1 MMPKHLSNKEEEYI
15 AMSTSIKTV
24 RLTTAQA
31 LVRFLV
37 SQYVMQGDGTELP
50 LFAGVWAIFGHGNV
64 AGIGEAL
71 YQVKQ
76 QLPTYRGHN
85 EQSMALAAIAFAKA
99 RQRQQVMVA
108 TTSIG
113 PGATNLVTAAGV
125 AYVNRLP
132 VLLVPGDVFASG
144 QPDPVLQQTENFAD
158 GSATVNDTLRPVS
171 RYFHRITRPEQLIQ
185 ALPRAMVA
193 LTDPALCGPATL
205 SICQDVQSLAFDYP
219 EYLFEKRVWRL
230 RRQGAD
236 QYELAQAVQLL
247 LAAKQPVIVA
257 GGGVRYSFA
266 EGALQAFAKRH
277 QIPVI
282 ETQAG
287 KSSMLASDP
296 LNAGAVGVTG
306 VDSANDLA
314 ANADV
319 ILAVGTRLQDFIS
332 GSNTLFK
339 GQVIQLNV
347 QPIDAVKYRAQSLL
361 SDAKLGLQAL
371 SSQLGNYVTPVAWQQ
386 RVEDGIAT
394 WNKVCEGVFPADDQ
408 HTMPSDAQVIAAV
421 NTSVDTNAVV
431 VAAAGS
437 LPSELHKHWRAEQ
450 VGGYHV
456 EYGYSCMGYEI
467 CGGVGAKLAC
477 PDREVV
483 VMVGDG
489 SYMMMNSDVAT
500 AVSMGLQLT
509 IVVLDNR
516 GFSCINRLQMATGGA
531 NFNNLLQD
539 TYNKGLAQI
548 DFAGHARSMGAHA
561 DHVTTIGELKHAV
574 HDARQRPGVSVVV
587 IDTDPLHCSPG
598 GAYWEVEV
606 PEVSTREEVIAKHQE
621 WTAKRIAERGY

>member
-1 MMPKHLSNKEEEYI
+1 
-15 AMSTSIKTV
+15 MSKTMQTV

-31 LVRFLV
+31 LTRFLINQHV
-37 SQYVMQGDGTELP
+37 ELDDGSELP

-71 YQVKQ
+71 YQVQ
-76 QLPTYRGHN
+76 DQLPTYRGHN

-144 QPDPVLQQTENFAD
+144 QPDPVLQQSENFAD
-158 GSATVNDTLRPVS
+158 GSSTVNDTLRPVS

-193 LTDPALCGPATL
+193 LTDAALCGPATI

-219 EYLFEKRVWRL
+219 AYMFEKRVWRL
-230 RRQGAD
+230 RRQGPDAN
-236 QYELAQAVQLL
+236 ELKQAVKTLL
-247 LAAKQPVIVA
+247 SAKQPVIVA
-257 GGGVRYSFA
+257 GGGVRYSLA
-266 EGALQAFAKRH
+266 ESELQAFAKRH
-277 QIPVI
+277 KIPVI

-287 KSSMLASDP
+287 KSSMLANDP

-319 ILAVGTRLQDFIS
+319 VLAVGTRLQDFIS

-347 QPIDAVKYRAQSLL
+347 QPMDAIKYRAQGLL
-361 SDAKLGLQAL
+361 SDARLGLQAL
-371 SSQLGNYVTPVAWQQ
+371 SSHLAGYVAPVEWQQ
-386 RVEDGIAT
+386 RAT
-394 WNKVCEGVFPADDQ
+394 AGMTDWAQLCEGILPTTDEQV
-408 HTMPSDAQVIAAV
+408 MPSDAQVVAAV
-421 NTSVDTNAVV
+421 NASVDENAVV

-437 LPSELHKHWRAEQ
+437 LPSELHKHWRAKQ
-450 VGGYHV
+450 VGGYHL

-467 CGGVGAKLAC
+467 CGGVGVKLAC
-477 PDREVV
+477 PEREVV

-489 SYMMMNSDVAT
+489 SYMMMNSDIAT
-500 AVSMGLQLT
+500 AVSMGLKLT

-539 TYNKGLAQI
+539 TYHKGLAQI
-548 DFAGHARSMGAHA
+548 DFAGHARSMGAQA
-561 DHVTTIGELKHAV
+561 DHVANVGELKQALHSAG
-574 HDARQRPGVSVVV
+574 QQEGVSVVV
-587 IDTDPLHCSPG
+587 IDTDPLHSSPG

-606 PEVSTREEVIAKHQE
+606 PSVSDREEVTAKHQE
-621 WTAKRIAERGY
+621 WTAQRIAARGY

>member
-1 MMPKHLSNKEEEYI
+1 
-15 AMSTSIKTV
+15 MSTRTQTI
-24 RLTTAQA
+24 RLTAAQA
-31 LVRFLV
+31 LTRFLIN
-37 SQYVMQGDGTELP
+37 QHMQIDNGEQLP
-50 LFAGVWAIFGHGNV
+50 FFAGVWAIFGHGNV

-71 YQVKQ
+71 YQVQ
-76 QLPTYRGHN
+76 EQLPTYRGHN

-99 RQRQQVMVA
+99 RRRQQVMVA

-144 QPDPVLQQTENFAD
+144 QPDPVLQQAENFAD
-158 GSATVNDTLRPVS
+158 GSSTVNDSLRPVS

-219 EYLFEKRVWRL
+219 AYLFEKRVWRL
-230 RRQGAD
+230 RRQGPD
-236 QYELAQAVQLL
+236 EHELSQAVDML

-257 GGGVRYSFA
+257 GGGVHYSLA
-266 EGALQAFAKRH
+266 ESELQAFAQRH

-314 ANADV
+314 ATADV
-319 ILAVGTRLQDFIS
+319 VLAVGTRLQDFIS
-332 GSNTLFK
+332 GSNTLFTGK
-339 GQVIQLNV
+339 VIQLNV
-347 QPIDAVKYRAQSLL
+347 QPMDTIKYRAQSLL
-361 SDAKLGLQAL
+361 SDAKLGLDAL
-371 SSQLGNYVTPVAWQQ
+371 TSKLEGYVSPAAWQQ
-386 RVEDGIAT
+386 KTQTGIKA
-394 WNKVCEGVFPADDQ
+394 WASMCEGILPASDDQ
-408 HTMPSDAQVIAAV
+408 AIPSDAQVIAAV
-421 NTSVDTNAVV
+421 NASVDANAVV

-450 VGGYHV
+450 IGGYHL

-500 AVSMGLQLT
+500 AVSMGLQIT
-509 IVVLDNR
+509 IVVLDNA

-531 NFNNLLQD
+531 NFNNLLKD
-539 TYNKGLAQI
+539 TYHQGLAKI
-548 DFAGHARSMGAHA
+548 DFAGHARAMGAY
-561 DHVTTIGELKHAV
+561 AV
-574 HDARQRPGVSVVV
+574 HVDDIGGLKQAVKAARSRQGVSVVV
-587 IDTDPLHCSPG
+587 IDTDPLACSPG

-606 PEVSTREEVIAKHQE
+606 PEVSAREEVVAKHQE
-621 WTAKRIAERGY
+621 WVAKRMANRGY

>member
-1 MMPKHLSNKEEEYI
+1 
-15 AMSTSIKTV
+15 MSTRTQTI
-24 RLTTAQA
+24 RLTAAQA
-31 LVRFLV
+31 LTRFLIN
-37 SQYVMQGDGTELP
+37 QHMQIDNGEQLP
-50 LFAGVWAIFGHGNV
+50 FFAGVWAIFGHGNV

-71 YQVKQ
+71 YQVQ
-76 QLPTYRGHN
+76 EQLPTYRGHN

-99 RQRQQVMVA
+99 RRRQQVMVA

-144 QPDPVLQQTENFAD
+144 QPDPVLQQAENFAD
-158 GSATVNDTLRPVS
+158 GSSTVNDSLRPVS

-219 EYLFEKRVWRL
+219 AYLFEKRVWRL
-230 RRQGAD
+230 RRQGPD
-236 QYELAQAVQLL
+236 DHELSQAVDML

-257 GGGVRYSFA
+257 GGGVHYSLA
-266 EGALQAFAKRH
+266 ESELQAFAQRH

-314 ANADV
+314 ATADV
-319 ILAVGTRLQDFIS
+319 VLAVGTRLQDFIS
-332 GSNTLFK
+332 GSNTLFAGK
-339 GQVIQLNV
+339 VIQLNV
-347 QPIDAVKYRAQSLL
+347 QPMDTIKYRAQSLL
-361 SDAKLGLQAL
+361 SDAKLGLDAL
-371 SSQLGNYVTPVAWQQ
+371 TSKLEGYVSPAAWQQ
-386 RVEDGIAT
+386 KTQTGIKA
-394 WNKVCEGVFPADDQ
+394 WASLCEGILPATDDQ
-408 HTMPSDAQVIAAV
+408 AIPSDAQVIAAV
-421 NTSVDTNAVV
+421 NASVDANAVV

-450 VGGYHV
+450 IGGYHL

-509 IVVLDNR
+509 IVVLDNA

-531 NFNNLLQD
+531 NFNNLLKD
-539 TYNKGLAQI
+539 TYHQGLAKI
-548 DFAGHARSMGAHA
+548 DFAGHARAMGAY
-561 DHVTTIGELKHAV
+561 AV
-574 HDARQRPGVSVVV
+574 HVDDIGGLKQAVKAARSRQGVSVVV
-587 IDTDPLHCSPG
+587 IDTDPLACSPG

-606 PEVSTREEVIAKHQE
+606 PEVSAREEVVAKHQE
-621 WTAKRIAERGY
+621 WVAKRMANRGY

>member
-1 MMPKHLSNKEEEYI
+1 MPTT
-15 AMSTSIKTV
+15 MQTTMQTV
-24 RLTTAQA
+24 RLTSAQA
-31 LVRFLV
+31 LTRFLINQHIELDDG
-37 SQYVMQGDGTELP
+37 SQMP

-71 YQVKQ
+71 YQVRD

-144 QPDPVLQQTENFAD
+144 QPDPVLQQSENFAD
-158 GSATVNDTLRPVS
+158 GSSTVNDTLRPVS
-171 RYFHRITRPEQLIQ
+171 RYFQRITRPEQLIQ

-193 LTDPALCGPATL
+193 LTDAALCGPATI

-219 EYLFEKRVWRL
+219 QYMFEKKVWRL
-230 RRQGAD
+230 RRQGPD
-236 QYELAQAVQLL
+236 QYELKQAVEALL
-247 LAAKQPVIVA
+247 GAKQPVIVA
-257 GGGVRYSFA
+257 GGGVHYSLA
-266 EGALQAFAKRH
+266 ESELQAFAKRH

-287 KSSMLASDP
+287 KSSMLANDP

-319 ILAVGTRLQDFIS
+319 VLAVGTRLQDFIS

-347 QPIDAVKYRAQSLL
+347 QPMDAVKYRAQSLL
-361 SDAKLGLQAL
+361 SDARLGLQAL
-371 SSQLGNYVTPVAWQQ
+371 SSALGAYVSPAAWQQ
-386 RVEDGIAT
+386 RAAEGISA
-394 WNKVCEGVFPADDQ
+394 WAHLCESILPAADEQ
-408 HTMPSDAQVIAAV
+408 VMPSDAQVVAAV
-421 NTSVDTNAVV
+421 NSSVDENAVV

-437 LPSELHKHWRAEQ
+437 LPSELHKHWRAKQ
-450 VGGYHV
+450 VGGYHL

-467 CGGVGAKLAC
+467 CGGVGVKLAC
-477 PDREVV
+477 PEREVV

-489 SYMMMNSDVAT
+489 SYMMMNSDIAT
-500 AVSMGLQLT
+500 AVSMGLKLT

-531 NFNNLLQD
+531 NFNNLLHD

-548 DFAGHARSMGAHA
+548 DFAGHAQSMGAHA
-561 DHVTTIGELKHAV
+561 DHVANVGELKQAV
-574 HDARQRPGVSVVV
+574 QAARQREGVSVVV

-606 PEVSTREEVIAKHQE
+606 PEVSAREEVTAKHQE
-621 WTAKRIAERGY
+621 WTAQRIAARGY

>member
-1 MMPKHLSNKEEEYI
+1 
-15 AMSTSIKTV
+15 MSTTMQTI

-31 LVRFLV
+31 LTRFLINQHV
-37 SQYVMQGDGTELP
+37 ELDDGEEVP
-50 LFAGVWAIFGHGNV
+50 FFAGVWAIFGHGNV

-71 YQVKQ
+71 YQVRD

-144 QPDPVLQQTENFAD
+144 QPDPVLQQSENFAD
-158 GSATVNDTLRPVS
+158 GSSTVNDALRPVS

-193 LTDPALCGPATL
+193 LTDAALCGPATI

-219 EYLFEKRVWRL
+219 KHMFEKRVWRL
-230 RRQGAD
+230 RRQGPD
-236 QYELAQAVQLL
+236 QHELNQAVSTL

-257 GGGVRYSFA
+257 GGGVRYSLA
-266 EGALQAFAKRH
+266 ENELQAFAKRH

-306 VDSANDLA
+306 VDSANELA

-319 ILAVGTRLQDFIS
+319 VLAVGTRLQDFIS

-347 QPIDAVKYRAQSLL
+347 QPIDVVKYRAQSLL
-361 SDAKLGLQAL
+361 SDARLGLQAL
-371 SSQLGNYVTPVAWQQ
+371 SSQLGDYMSPEAWQQ
-386 RVEDGIAT
+386 RNQEGISA
-394 WNKVCEGVFPADDQ
+394 WALLCEGILPAADDQ
-408 HTMPSDAQVIAAV
+408 AIPSDAQVVAAV
-421 NTSVDTNAVV
+421 NVTVDVNAVV

-450 VGGYHV
+450 VGGYHL

-489 SYMMMNSDVAT
+489 SYMMMNSDIAT

-539 TYNKGLAQI
+539 TYHKGLAQI
-548 DFAGHARSMGAHA
+548 DFAGHARAMGARA
-561 DHVTTIGELKHAV
+561 DHVANVGELKQAV
-574 HDARQRPGVSVVV
+574 QAARERKGVSVVV

-606 PEVSTREEVIAKHQE
+606 PSVSAREEVVAKHQE
-621 WTAKRIAERGY
+621 WTAKRMAERGY

>member
-1 MMPKHLSNKEEEYI
+1 
-15 AMSTSIKTV
+15 MSTRTQTI
-24 RLTTAQA
+24 RLTAAQA
-31 LVRFLV
+31 LTRFLIN
-37 SQYVMQGDGTELP
+37 QHMQIDNGEQLP
-50 LFAGVWAIFGHGNV
+50 FFAGVWAIFGHGNV

-71 YQVKQ
+71 YQVQ
-76 QLPTYRGHN
+76 EQLPTYRGHN

-99 RQRQQVMVA
+99 RRRQQVMVA

-144 QPDPVLQQTENFAD
+144 QPDPVLQQAENFAD
-158 GSATVNDTLRPVS
+158 GSSTVNDSLRPVS

-219 EYLFEKRVWRL
+219 AYLFEKRVWRL
-230 RRQGAD
+230 RRQGPD
-236 QYELAQAVQLL
+236 EHELSQAVDML

-257 GGGVRYSFA
+257 GGGVHYSLA
-266 EGALQAFAKRH
+266 ESELQAFAQRH

-314 ANADV
+314 ATADV
-319 ILAVGTRLQDFIS
+319 VLAVGTRLQDFIS
-332 GSNTLFK
+332 GSNTLFTGK
-339 GQVIQLNV
+339 VIQLNV
-347 QPIDAVKYRAQSLL
+347 QPMDTIKYRAQSLL
-361 SDAKLGLQAL
+361 SDAKLGLDAL
-371 SSQLGNYVTPVAWQQ
+371 TSKLEGYVSPAAWQQ
-386 RVEDGIAT
+386 KTQTGIKA
-394 WNKVCEGVFPADDQ
+394 WASLCEGILPATDDQ
-408 HTMPSDAQVIAAV
+408 AIPSDAQVIAAV
-421 NTSVDTNAVV
+421 NASVDANAVV

-450 VGGYHV
+450 IGGYHL

-500 AVSMGLQLT
+500 AVSMGLQIT
-509 IVVLDNR
+509 IVVLDNA

-531 NFNNLLQD
+531 NFNNLLKD
-539 TYNKGLAQI
+539 TYHQGLAKI
-548 DFAGHARSMGAHA
+548 DFAGHARAMGAY
-561 DHVTTIGELKHAV
+561 AV
-574 HDARQRPGVSVVV
+574 HVDDIGGLKQAVKAARSRQGVSVVV
-587 IDTDPLHCSPG
+587 IDTDPLACSPG

-606 PEVSTREEVIAKHQE
+606 PEVSAREEVVAKHQE
-621 WTAKRIAERGY
+621 WVAKRMANRGY

>member
-1 MMPKHLSNKEEEYI
+1 
-15 AMSTSIKTV
+15 MSTTMQTI

-31 LVRFLV
+31 LTRFLINQHV
-37 SQYVMQGDGTELP
+37 ELDDGEEVP
-50 LFAGVWAIFGHGNV
+50 FFAGVWAIFGHGNV

-71 YQVKQ
+71 YQVRD

-144 QPDPVLQQTENFAD
+144 QPDPVLQQSENFAD
-158 GSATVNDTLRPVS
+158 GSSTVNDALRPVS

-193 LTDPALCGPATL
+193 LTDAALCGPATI

-219 EYLFEKRVWRL
+219 KHMFEKRVWRL
-230 RRQGAD
+230 RRQGPD
-236 QYELAQAVQLL
+236 QHELNQAVSTL

-257 GGGVRYSFA
+257 GGGVRYSLA
-266 EGALQAFAKRH
+266 ENELQAFAKRH

-306 VDSANDLA
+306 VDSANELA

-319 ILAVGTRLQDFIS
+319 VLAVGTRLQDFIS

-347 QPIDAVKYRAQSLL
+347 QPIDVVKYRAQSLL
-361 SDAKLGLQAL
+361 SDARLGLQAL
-371 SSQLGNYVTPVAWQQ
+371 SSQLGDYMSPEAWQQ
-386 RVEDGIAT
+386 RNQEGISA
-394 WNKVCEGVFPADDQ
+394 WALVCEGILPAADDQ
-408 HTMPSDAQVIAAV
+408 AIPSDAQVVAAV
-421 NTSVDTNAVV
+421 NVTVDVNAVV

-450 VGGYHV
+450 VGGYHL

-489 SYMMMNSDVAT
+489 SYMMMNSDIAT

-539 TYNKGLAQI
+539 TYHKGLAQI
-548 DFAGHARSMGAHA
+548 DFAGHARAMGARA
-561 DHVTTIGELKHAV
+561 DHVANIGELKQAV
-574 HDARQRPGVSVVV
+574 QAARERKGVSVVV

-606 PEVSTREEVIAKHQE
+606 PSVSAREEVVAKHQE
-621 WTAKRIAERGY
+621 WTAKRMAERGY

>member
-1 MMPKHLSNKEEEYI
+1 
-15 AMSTSIKTV
+15 MSTRTQTI
-24 RLTTAQA
+24 RLTAAQA
-31 LVRFLV
+31 LTRFLIN
-37 SQYVMQGDGTELP
+37 QHMQIDNGEQLP
-50 LFAGVWAIFGHGNV
+50 FFAGVWAIFGHGNV

-71 YQVKQ
+71 YQVQ
-76 QLPTYRGHN
+76 EQLPTYRGHN

-99 RQRQQVMVA
+99 RRRQQVMVA

-144 QPDPVLQQTENFAD
+144 QPDPVLQQAENFAD
-158 GSATVNDTLRPVS
+158 GSSTVNDSLRPVS

-219 EYLFEKRVWRL
+219 AYLFEKRVWRL
-230 RRQGAD
+230 RRQGPD
-236 QYELAQAVQLL
+236 EHELSQAVDML

-257 GGGVRYSFA
+257 GGGVHYSLA
-266 EGALQAFAKRH
+266 ESELQAFAQRH

-314 ANADV
+314 ATADV
-319 ILAVGTRLQDFIS
+319 VLAVGTRLQDFIS
-332 GSNTLFK
+332 GSNTLFTGK
-339 GQVIQLNV
+339 VIQLNV
-347 QPIDAVKYRAQSLL
+347 QPMDTIKYRAQSLL
-361 SDAKLGLQAL
+361 SDAKLGLDAL
-371 SSQLGNYVTPVAWQQ
+371 TSKLEGYVSPAAWQQ
-386 RVEDGIAT
+386 KTQTGIKA
-394 WNKVCEGVFPADDQ
+394 WASLCEGILPATDDQ
-408 HTMPSDAQVIAAV
+408 AIPSDAQVIAAV
-421 NTSVDTNAVV
+421 NASVDANAVV

-450 VGGYHV
+450 IGGYHL

-509 IVVLDNR
+509 IVVLDNA

-531 NFNNLLQD
+531 NFNNLLKD
-539 TYNKGLAQI
+539 TYHQGLAKI
-548 DFAGHARSMGAHA
+548 DFAGHARAMGAY
-561 DHVTTIGELKHAV
+561 AV
-574 HDARQRPGVSVVV
+574 HVDDIGGLKQAVQAARSRQGVSVVV
-587 IDTDPLHCSPG
+587 IDTDPLACSPG

-606 PEVSTREEVIAKHQE
+606 PEVSAREEVVAKHQE
-621 WTAKRIAERGY
+621 WVAKRMANRGY

>member
-1 MMPKHLSNKEEEYI
+1 MP
-15 AMSTSIKTV
+15 
-24 RLTTAQA
+24 
-31 LVRFLV
+31 F
-37 SQYVMQGDGTELP
+37 
-50 LFAGVWAIFGHGNV
+50 FAGVWAIFGHGNV
-64 AGIGEAL
+64 AGVGEAL
-71 YQVKQ
+71 YQVKD
-76 QLPTYRGHN
+76 QLPTFRGHN
-85 EQSMALAAIAFAKA
+85 EQSMALAAVAFAKA
-99 RQRQQVMVA
+99 RQRQQAMVA
-108 TTSIG
+108 TTSLG

-132 VLLVPGDVFASG
+132 ILLVPGDVFASG
-144 QPDPVLQQTENFAD
+144 QPDPVLQQSENFAD
-158 GSATVNDTLRPVS
+158 GSSTVNDSLRPVS

-185 ALPRAMVA
+185 ALPKAMVA

-205 SICQDVQSLAFDYP
+205 SLCQDVQSLAFDFP
-219 EYLFEKRVWRL
+219 EYLFEKRVWKL
-230 RRQGAD
+230 RRQGPD
-236 QYELAQAVQLL
+236 EYELSQAVDTL
-247 LAAKQPVIVA
+247 LAAKKPVIVA
-257 GGGVRYSFA
+257 GGGVRYSMA
-266 EGALQAFAKRH
+266 EDQLQAFAKRH

-319 ILAVGTRLQDFIS
+319 VLAVGTRLQDFIS
-332 GSNTLFK
+332 ASNTLFT

-347 QPIDAVKYRAQSLL
+347 QPMDAIKFRAQSLL
-361 SDAKLGLQAL
+361 SDAKLGLELL
-371 SSQLGNYVTPVAWQQ
+371 SSKLGNYVSSAAWQQ
-386 RVEDGIAT
+386 ASHAGISSWAKICEDILPA
-394 WNKVCEGVFPADDQ
+394 ADDK
-408 HTMPSDAQVIAAV
+408 TIPSDAQVIAAV
-421 NTSVDTNAVV
+421 NASVDDNAVV

-437 LPSELHKHWRAEQ
+437 LPAELHKHWRAQQ
-450 VGGYHV
+450 VGGYHL

-477 PDREVV
+477 PERDVV

-489 SYMMMNSDVAT
+489 SYMMMNSDIAT

-509 IVVLDNR
+509 IVVLDNE

-531 NFNNLLQD
+531 NFNNLLKD
-539 TYNKGLAQI
+539 TYNQGLAQI

-561 DHVTTIGELKHAV
+561 VHVDDIGGLKQAV
-574 HDARQRPGVSVVV
+574 QEARKRLGVSVVV
-587 IDTDPLHCSPG
+587 IDTDPLICSPG

-606 PEVSTREEVIAKHQE
+606 PEVSAREEVVDQHQQ
-621 WTAKRIAERGY
+621 WTQKRIAHRGY

>member
-1 MMPKHLSNKEEEYI
+1 
-15 AMSTSIKTV
+15 MSTTMQTI

-31 LVRFLV
+31 LTRFLINQHV
-37 SQYVMQGDGTELP
+37 ELDDGEEVP
-50 LFAGVWAIFGHGNV
+50 FFAGVWAIFGHGNV

-71 YQVKQ
+71 YQVRD

-144 QPDPVLQQTENFAD
+144 QPDPVLQQSENFAD
-158 GSATVNDTLRPVS
+158 GSSTVNDALRPVS

-185 ALPRAMVA
+185 ALPRALVA
-193 LTDPALCGPATL
+193 LTDAALCGPATI

-219 EYLFEKRVWRL
+219 KHMFEKRVWRL
-230 RRQGAD
+230 RRQGPD
-236 QYELAQAVQLL
+236 QHELNQAVSTL

-257 GGGVRYSFA
+257 GGGVRYSLA
-266 EGALQAFAKRH
+266 ENELQAFAKRH

-306 VDSANDLA
+306 VDSANELA

-319 ILAVGTRLQDFIS
+319 VLAVGTRLQDFIS

-347 QPIDAVKYRAQSLL
+347 QPIDVVKYRAQSLL
-361 SDAKLGLQAL
+361 SDARLGLQAL
-371 SSQLGNYVTPVAWQQ
+371 SSQLGDYMSPEAWQQ
-386 RVEDGIAT
+386 RNQEGISA
-394 WNKVCEGVFPADDQ
+394 WALLCEGILPAADDQ
-408 HTMPSDAQVIAAV
+408 AIPSDAQVVAAV
-421 NTSVDTNAVV
+421 NVTVDVNAVV

-450 VGGYHV
+450 VGGYHL

-489 SYMMMNSDVAT
+489 SYMMMNSDIAT

-539 TYNKGLAQI
+539 TYHKGLAQI
-548 DFAGHARSMGAHA
+548 DFAGHARAMGARA
-561 DHVTTIGELKHAV
+561 DHVANIGELKQAV
-574 HDARQRPGVSVVV
+574 QAARERKGVSVVV

-606 PEVSTREEVIAKHQE
+606 PSVSAREEVVAKHQE
-621 WTAKRIAERGY
+621 WTAKRMAERGY

>member
-1 MMPKHLSNKEEEYI
+1 
-15 AMSTSIKTV
+15 MSTTMQTI

-31 LVRFLV
+31 LTRFLINQHV
-37 SQYVMQGDGTELP
+37 ELDDGEEVP
-50 LFAGVWAIFGHGNV
+50 FFAGVWAIFGHGNV

-71 YQVKQ
+71 YQVRD

-144 QPDPVLQQTENFAD
+144 QPDPVLQQSENFAD
-158 GSATVNDTLRPVS
+158 GSSTVNDALRPVS

-185 ALPRAMVA
+185 ALPRALVA
-193 LTDPALCGPATL
+193 LTDAALCGPATI

-219 EYLFEKRVWRL
+219 KHMFEKRVWRL
-230 RRQGAD
+230 RRQGPD
-236 QYELAQAVQLL
+236 QHELNQAVSTL

-257 GGGVRYSFA
+257 GGGVRYSLA
-266 EGALQAFAKRH
+266 ENELQAFAKRH

-306 VDSANDLA
+306 VDSANELA

-319 ILAVGTRLQDFIS
+319 VLAVGTRLQDFIS

-347 QPIDAVKYRAQSLL
+347 QPIDVVKYRAQSLL
-361 SDAKLGLQAL
+361 SDARLGLQAL
-371 SSQLGNYVTPVAWQQ
+371 SSQLGDYMSPEAWQQ
-386 RVEDGIAT
+386 RNQEGISA
-394 WNKVCEGVFPADDQ
+394 WALLCEGILPAADDQ
-408 HTMPSDAQVIAAV
+408 EIPSDAQVVAAV
-421 NTSVDTNAVV
+421 NVTVDVNAVV

-450 VGGYHV
+450 VGGYHL

-489 SYMMMNSDVAT
+489 SYMMMNSDIAT

-539 TYNKGLAQI
+539 TYHKGLAQI
-548 DFAGHARSMGAHA
+548 DFAGHARAMGARA
-561 DHVTTIGELKHAV
+561 DHVANIGELKQAV
-574 HDARQRPGVSVVV
+574 QAARERKGVSVVV

-606 PEVSTREEVIAKHQE
+606 PSVSAREEVVAKHQE
-621 WTAKRIAERGY
+621 WTAKRMAERGY

>member
-1 MMPKHLSNKEEEYI
+1 
-15 AMSTSIKTV
+15 MSTTMQTI

-31 LVRFLV
+31 LTRFLINQHV
-37 SQYVMQGDGTELP
+37 ELDDGEEVP
-50 LFAGVWAIFGHGNV
+50 FFAGVWAIFGHGNV

-71 YQVKQ
+71 YQVRD

-144 QPDPVLQQTENFAD
+144 QPDPVLQQSENFAD
-158 GSATVNDTLRPVS
+158 GSSTVNDSLRPVS

-193 LTDPALCGPATL
+193 LTDAALCGPATI

-219 EYLFEKRVWRL
+219 KHMFEKRVWRL
-230 RRQGAD
+230 RRQGPD
-236 QYELAQAVQLL
+236 QHELNQAVSTL

-257 GGGVRYSFA
+257 GGGVRYSLA
-266 EGALQAFAKRH
+266 ENELQAFAKRH

-306 VDSANDLA
+306 VDSANELA

-319 ILAVGTRLQDFIS
+319 VLAVGTRLQDFIS

-347 QPIDAVKYRAQSLL
+347 QPIDVVKYRAQSLL
-361 SDAKLGLQAL
+361 SDARLGLQAL
-371 SSQLGNYVTPVAWQQ
+371 SSQLGDYMSPEAWQQ
-386 RVEDGIAT
+386 RNQEGISA
-394 WNKVCEGVFPADDQ
+394 WALLCEGILPAADDQ
-408 HTMPSDAQVIAAV
+408 AIPSDAQVVAAV
-421 NTSVDTNAVV
+421 NVTVDVNAVV

-450 VGGYHV
+450 VGGYHL

-489 SYMMMNSDVAT
+489 SYMMMNSDIAT

-539 TYNKGLAQI
+539 TYHKGLAQI
-548 DFAGHARSMGAHA
+548 DFAGHARAMGARA
-561 DHVTTIGELKHAV
+561 DHVANIGELKQAV
-574 HDARQRPGVSVVV
+574 QAARERKGVSVVV

-606 PEVSTREEVIAKHQE
+606 PSVSAREEVVAKHQE
-621 WTAKRIAERGY
+621 WTAKRMAERGY

>member
-1 MMPKHLSNKEEEYI
+1 
-15 AMSTSIKTV
+15 MSTRTQTI
-24 RLTTAQA
+24 RLTAAQA
-31 LVRFLV
+31 LTRFLIN
-37 SQYVMQGDGTELP
+37 QHMQIDNGEQLP
-50 LFAGVWAIFGHGNV
+50 FFAGVWAIFGHGNV

-71 YQVKQ
+71 YQVQ
-76 QLPTYRGHN
+76 EQLPTYRGHN

-99 RQRQQVMVA
+99 RRRQQVMVA

-144 QPDPVLQQTENFAD
+144 QPDPVLQQAENFAD
-158 GSATVNDTLRPVS
+158 GSSTVNDSLRPVS

-219 EYLFEKRVWRL
+219 AYLFEKRVWRL
-230 RRQGAD
+230 RRQGPD
-236 QYELAQAVQLL
+236 EHELSQAVDML

-257 GGGVRYSFA
+257 GGGVHYSLA
-266 EGALQAFAKRH
+266 ESELQAFAQRH

-314 ANADV
+314 ATADV
-319 ILAVGTRLQDFIS
+319 VLAVGTRLQDFIS
-332 GSNTLFK
+332 GSNTLFTGK
-339 GQVIQLNV
+339 VIQLNV
-347 QPIDAVKYRAQSLL
+347 QPMDTIKYRAQSLL
-361 SDAKLGLQAL
+361 SDAKLGLDAL
-371 SSQLGNYVTPVAWQQ
+371 TSKLEGYVSPAAWQQ
-386 RVEDGIAT
+386 KTQTGIKA
-394 WNKVCEGVFPADDQ
+394 WASMCEGILPASDDQ
-408 HTMPSDAQVIAAV
+408 AIPSDAQVIAAV
-421 NTSVDTNAVV
+421 NASVDANAVV

-450 VGGYHV
+450 IGGYHL

-509 IVVLDNR
+509 IVVLDNA

-531 NFNNLLQD
+531 NFNNLLKD
-539 TYNKGLAQI
+539 TYHQGLAQI
-548 DFAGHARSMGAHA
+548 DFAGHARAMGAY
-561 DHVTTIGELKHAV
+561 AV
-574 HDARQRPGVSVVV
+574 HVDDIGGLKQAVQAARSRQGVSVVV
-587 IDTDPLHCSPG
+587 IDTDPLACSPG

-606 PEVSTREEVIAKHQE
+606 PEVSAREEVVAKHQE
-621 WTAKRIAERGY
+621 WVAKRMANRGY

>member
-1 MMPKHLSNKEEEYI
+1 MPI
-15 AMSTSIKTV
+15 TMPTTMQTV
-24 RLTTAQA
+24 RLTAAQA
-31 LVRFLV
+31 LTRFLINQHIELDDG
-37 SQYVMQGDGTELP
+37 SQMP
-50 LFAGVWAIFGHGNV
+50 FFAGVWAIFGHGNV

-71 YQVKQ
+71 YQVQ
-76 QLPTYRGHN
+76 DQLPTYRGHN

-144 QPDPVLQQTENFAD
+144 QPDPVLQQSENFAD
-158 GSATVNDTLRPVS
+158 GSSTVNDSLRPVS

-193 LTDPALCGPATL
+193 LTDPALCGPATI

-219 EYLFEKRVWRL
+219 QYMFEKRVWRL
-230 RRQGAD
+230 RRQGPD
-236 QYELAQAVQLL
+236 QYELNQAVATL

-257 GGGVRYSFA
+257 GGGVRYSLA
-266 EGALQAFAKRH
+266 ESELQAFAKRH
-277 QIPVI
+277 KIPVI

-287 KSSMLASDP
+287 KSSMLANDP

-319 ILAVGTRLQDFIS
+319 VLAVGTRLQDFIS

-347 QPIDAVKYRAQSLL
+347 QPMDAIKYRAQSLL
-361 SDAKLGLQAL
+361 SDARLGLQAL
-371 SSQLGNYVTPVAWQQ
+371 SSELGAYVAPAAWQQ
-386 RVEDGIAT
+386 RTAEGISA
-394 WNKVCEGVFPADDQ
+394 WAQLCEGILPATNEQ
-408 HTMPSDAQVIAAV
+408 AIPSDAQVIAAV
-421 NTSVDTNAVV
+421 NTSVDKNAVV

-450 VGGYHV
+450 VGGYHL

-477 PDREVV
+477 PEREVV

-489 SYMMMNSDVAT
+489 SYMMMNSDIAT
-500 AVSMGLQLT
+500 AVSMGLKLT

-561 DHVTTIGELKHAV
+561 DHVSNIGELKQAV
-574 HDARQRPGVSVVV
+574 QAARQREGVSVVV

-606 PEVSTREEVIAKHQE
+606 PSVSDREEVTSKHQE
-621 WTAKRIAERGY
+621 WTAQRIAARGY

>member
-1 MMPKHLSNKEEEYI
+1 
-15 AMSTSIKTV
+15 MSTTMQTI

-31 LVRFLV
+31 LTRFLINQHV
-37 SQYVMQGDGTELP
+37 ELDDGEEVP
-50 LFAGVWAIFGHGNV
+50 FFAGVWAIFGHGNV

-71 YQVKQ
+71 YQVRD

-144 QPDPVLQQTENFAD
+144 QPDPVLQQSENFAD
-158 GSATVNDTLRPVS
+158 GSSTVNDALRPVS

-193 LTDPALCGPATL
+193 LTDAALCGPATI

-219 EYLFEKRVWRL
+219 KHMFEKRVWRL
-230 RRQGAD
+230 RRQGPD
-236 QYELAQAVQLL
+236 QHELNQAVSTL

-257 GGGVRYSFA
+257 GGGVRYSLA
-266 EGALQAFAKRH
+266 ENELQAFAKRH

-306 VDSANDLA
+306 VDSANELA

-319 ILAVGTRLQDFIS
+319 VLAVGTRLQDFIS

-347 QPIDAVKYRAQSLL
+347 QPIDVVKYRAQSLL
-361 SDAKLGLQAL
+361 SDARLGLQAL
-371 SSQLGNYVTPVAWQQ
+371 SSQLGDYMSPEAWQQ
-386 RVEDGIAT
+386 RNQEGISA
-394 WNKVCEGVFPADDQ
+394 WALLCEGILPAADDQ
-408 HTMPSDAQVIAAV
+408 AIPSDAQVVAAV
-421 NTSVDTNAVV
+421 NVTVDVNAVV

-450 VGGYHV
+450 VGGYHL

-489 SYMMMNSDVAT
+489 SYMMMNSDIAT

-509 IVVLDNR
+509 VVVLDNR

-539 TYNKGLAQI
+539 TYHKGLAQI
-548 DFAGHARSMGAHA
+548 DFAGHARAMGARA
-561 DHVTTIGELKHAV
+561 DHVANIGELKQAV
-574 HDARQRPGVSVVV
+574 QAARERKGVSVVV

-606 PEVSTREEVIAKHQE
+606 PSVSAREEVVAKHQE
-621 WTAKRIAERGY
+621 WTAKRMAERGY

>member
-1 MMPKHLSNKEEEYI
+1 
-15 AMSTSIKTV
+15 MSTRTQTI
-24 RLTTAQA
+24 RLTAAQA
-31 LVRFLV
+31 LTRFLIN
-37 SQYVMQGDGTELP
+37 QHMQIDNGEQLP
-50 LFAGVWAIFGHGNV
+50 FFAGVWAIFGHGNV

-71 YQVKQ
+71 YQVQ
-76 QLPTYRGHN
+76 EQLPTYRGHN

-99 RQRQQVMVA
+99 RRRQQVMVA

-144 QPDPVLQQTENFAD
+144 QPDPVLQQAENFAD
-158 GSATVNDTLRPVS
+158 GSSTVNDSLRPVS

-219 EYLFEKRVWRL
+219 AYLFEKRVWRL
-230 RRQGAD
+230 RRQGPD
-236 QYELAQAVQLL
+236 DHELSQAVDML

-257 GGGVRYSFA
+257 GGGVHYSLA
-266 EGALQAFAKRH
+266 ESELQAFAQRH

-314 ANADV
+314 ATADV
-319 ILAVGTRLQDFIS
+319 VLAVGTRLQDFIS
-332 GSNTLFK
+332 GSNTLFTGK
-339 GQVIQLNV
+339 VIQLNV
-347 QPIDAVKYRAQSLL
+347 QPMDTIKYRAQSLL
-361 SDAKLGLQAL
+361 SDAKLGLDAL
-371 SSQLGNYVTPVAWQQ
+371 TSKLEGYVSPAAWQQ
-386 RVEDGIAT
+386 KTQTGIKA
-394 WNKVCEGVFPADDQ
+394 WASLCEGILPATDDQ
-408 HTMPSDAQVIAAV
+408 AIPSDAQVIAAV
-421 NTSVDTNAVV
+421 NASVDANAVV

-450 VGGYHV
+450 IGGYHL

-500 AVSMGLQLT
+500 AVSMGLQIT
-509 IVVLDNR
+509 IVVLDNA

-531 NFNNLLQD
+531 NFNNLLKD
-539 TYNKGLAQI
+539 TYHQGLAKI
-548 DFAGHARSMGAHA
+548 DFAGHARAMGAY
-561 DHVTTIGELKHAV
+561 AV
-574 HDARQRPGVSVVV
+574 HVDDIGGLKQAVKAARSRQGVSVVV
-587 IDTDPLHCSPG
+587 IDTDPLACSPG

-606 PEVSTREEVIAKHQE
+606 PEVSAREEVVAKHQE
-621 WTAKRIAERGY
+621 WVAKRMANRGY

>member
-1 MMPKHLSNKEEEYI
+1 
-15 AMSTSIKTV
+15 MSTRTQTI
-24 RLTTAQA
+24 RLTAAQA
-31 LVRFLV
+31 LTRFLIN
-37 SQYVMQGDGTELP
+37 QHMQIDNGEQLP
-50 LFAGVWAIFGHGNV
+50 FFAGVWAIFGHGNV

-71 YQVKQ
+71 YQVQ
-76 QLPTYRGHN
+76 EQLPTYRGHN

-99 RQRQQVMVA
+99 RRRQQVMVA

-144 QPDPVLQQTENFAD
+144 QPDPVLQQAENFAD
-158 GSATVNDTLRPVS
+158 GSSTVNDSLRPVS

-219 EYLFEKRVWRL
+219 AYLFEKRVWRL
-230 RRQGAD
+230 RRQGPD
-236 QYELAQAVQLL
+236 EHELSQAVDML

-257 GGGVRYSFA
+257 GGGVHYSLA
-266 EGALQAFAKRH
+266 ESELQAFAQRH

-314 ANADV
+314 ATADV
-319 ILAVGTRLQDFIS
+319 VLAVGTRLQDFIS
-332 GSNTLFK
+332 GSNTLFTGK
-339 GQVIQLNV
+339 VIQLNV
-347 QPIDAVKYRAQSLL
+347 QPMDTIKYRAQSLL
-361 SDAKLGLQAL
+361 SDAKLGLDAL
-371 SSQLGNYVTPVAWQQ
+371 TSKLEGYVSPAAWQQ
-386 RVEDGIAT
+386 KTQTGIKA
-394 WNKVCEGVFPADDQ
+394 WASLCEGILPASDDQ
-408 HTMPSDAQVIAAV
+408 AIPSDAQVIAAV
-421 NTSVDTNAVV
+421 NASVDANAVV

-450 VGGYHV
+450 IGGYHL

-500 AVSMGLQLT
+500 AVSMGLQIT
-509 IVVLDNR
+509 IVVLDNA

-531 NFNNLLQD
+531 NFNNLLKD
-539 TYNKGLAQI
+539 TYHQGLAKI
-548 DFAGHARSMGAHA
+548 DFAGHARAMGAY
-561 DHVTTIGELKHAV
+561 AV
-574 HDARQRPGVSVVV
+574 HVDDIGGLKQAVKAARSRQGVSVVV
-587 IDTDPLHCSPG
+587 IDTDPLACSPG

-606 PEVSTREEVIAKHQE
+606 PEVSAREEVVAKHQE
-621 WTAKRIAERGY
+621 WVAKRMANRGY

>member
-1 MMPKHLSNKEEEYI
+1 
-15 AMSTSIKTV
+15 MSTTMQTI

-31 LVRFLV
+31 LTRFLINQHV
-37 SQYVMQGDGTELP
+37 ELDDGEEVP
-50 LFAGVWAIFGHGNV
+50 FFAGVWAIFGHGNV

-71 YQVKQ
+71 YQVRD

-144 QPDPVLQQTENFAD
+144 QPDPVLQQSENFAD
-158 GSATVNDTLRPVS
+158 GSSTVNDALRPVS

-185 ALPRAMVA
+185 ALPRALVA
-193 LTDPALCGPATL
+193 LTDAALCGPATI

-219 EYLFEKRVWRL
+219 KHMFEKRVWRL
-230 RRQGAD
+230 RRQGPD
-236 QYELAQAVQLL
+236 QHELNQAVSTL

-257 GGGVRYSFA
+257 GGGVRYSLA
-266 EGALQAFAKRH
+266 ENELQAFAKRH

-306 VDSANDLA
+306 VDSANELA

-319 ILAVGTRLQDFIS
+319 VLAVGTRLQDFIS

-347 QPIDAVKYRAQSLL
+347 QPIDVVKYRAQSLL
-361 SDAKLGLQAL
+361 SDARLGLQAL
-371 SSQLGNYVTPVAWQQ
+371 SSQLGDYMSPEAWQQ
-386 RVEDGIAT
+386 RNQEGISA
-394 WNKVCEGVFPADDQ
+394 WALLCEGILPAADDQ
-408 HTMPSDAQVIAAV
+408 AIPSDAQVVAAV
-421 NTSVDTNAVV
+421 NVTVDVNAVV

-450 VGGYHV
+450 VGGYHL

-489 SYMMMNSDVAT
+489 SYMMMNSDIAT

-509 IVVLDNR
+509 VVVLDNR

-539 TYNKGLAQI
+539 TYHKGLAQI
-548 DFAGHARSMGAHA
+548 DFAGHARAMGARA
-561 DHVTTIGELKHAV
+561 DHVANIGELKQAV
-574 HDARQRPGVSVVV
+574 QAARERKGVSVVV

-606 PEVSTREEVIAKHQE
+606 PSVSAREEVVAKHQE
-621 WTAKRIAERGY
+621 WTAKRMAERGY

>member
-1 MMPKHLSNKEEEYI
+1 
-15 AMSTSIKTV
+15 MSTRTQTI
-24 RLTTAQA
+24 RLTAAQA
-31 LVRFLV
+31 LTRFLIN
-37 SQYVMQGDGTELP
+37 QHMQIDNGEQLP
-50 LFAGVWAIFGHGNV
+50 FFAGVWAIFGHGNV

-71 YQVKQ
+71 YQVQ
-76 QLPTYRGHN
+76 EQLPTYRGHN

-99 RQRQQVMVA
+99 RRRQQVMVA

-144 QPDPVLQQTENFAD
+144 QPDPVLQQAENFAD
-158 GSATVNDTLRPVS
+158 GSSTVNDSLRPVS

-219 EYLFEKRVWRL
+219 AYLFEKRVWRL
-230 RRQGAD
+230 RRQGPD
-236 QYELAQAVQLL
+236 EHELSQAVDML

-257 GGGVRYSFA
+257 GGGVHYSLA
-266 EGALQAFAKRH
+266 ESELQAFAQRH

-314 ANADV
+314 ATADV
-319 ILAVGTRLQDFIS
+319 VLAVGTRLQDFIS
-332 GSNTLFK
+332 GSNTLFTGK
-339 GQVIQLNV
+339 VIQLNV
-347 QPIDAVKYRAQSLL
+347 QPMDTIKYRAQSLL
-361 SDAKLGLQAL
+361 SDAKLGLDAL
-371 SSQLGNYVTPVAWQQ
+371 TSKLEGYVSPAAWQQ
-386 RVEDGIAT
+386 KTQTGIKA
-394 WNKVCEGVFPADDQ
+394 WASLCEGILPASDDQ
-408 HTMPSDAQVIAAV
+408 AIPSDAQVIAAV
-421 NTSVDTNAVV
+421 NASVDANAVV

-450 VGGYHV
+450 IGGYHL

-500 AVSMGLQLT
+500 AVSMGLQIT
-509 IVVLDNR
+509 IVVLDNA

-531 NFNNLLQD
+531 NFNNLLKD
-539 TYNKGLAQI
+539 TYHQGLAQI
-548 DFAGHARSMGAHA
+548 DFAGHARAMGAY
-561 DHVTTIGELKHAV
+561 AV
-574 HDARQRPGVSVVV
+574 HVDDIGGLKQAVKAARSRQGVSVVV
-587 IDTDPLHCSPG
+587 IDTDPLACSPG

-606 PEVSTREEVIAKHQE
+606 PEVSAREEVVAKHQE
-621 WTAKRIAERGY
+621 WVAKRMANRGY